1 MPPGNARSVFRVC
14 VCRVRV
20 EQDGSEGDSRYLAPE
35 VLQGGKTSKRPPAD
49 VFSLGMSAFELVW
62 NVVLVGRGAA
72 WSDLRK
78 GKLPDIDPTLGRSPD
93 LIRLV
98 SEVCVCVCT
107 LHATAPVAMFAT
119 VVPGRGPVV
128 YNLGRVA
135 PLPSSA
141 FGSGSCASNSSG
153 TA

>member
-1 MPPGNARSVFRVC
+1 MWAWGLTLLATTAALERCPVSRC
-14 VCRVRV
+14 VYACV

-72 WSDLRK
+72 WADLRK

-98 SEVCVCVCT
+98 TEVG
-107 LHATAPVAMFAT
+107 VA
-119 VVPGRGPVV
+119 RPVV
-128 YNLGRVA
+128 GAVVGRQVRRRCR
-135 PLPSSA
+135 
-141 FGSGSCASNSSG
+141 GSR
-153 TA
+153 